1 VEGGSL
7 RKGKAAVAKT
17 ADKPAE
23 SPLPA
28 APVVP
33 SVAEHPYGVL
43 ITGIGG
49 TGVVTIGAI
58 MGMAAHIEGK
68 GATVLD
74 QLGMAQKGGAVISH
88 VRVGASPEA
97 LHAVRLGAGG
107 ANLLLGCDLVVS
119 ASPDALAKLEP
130 GTSKAIVNTQETIT
144 GEFTR
149 HPDLGFPSNT
159 LKLSIEAAAGADAC
173 DFLEASRLATALMGD
188 SIATNLF
195 MLGYAYQ
202 KGLIPIGHESL
213 ERAIELNG
221 TAVPMNLGAFRWG
234 RRAAADRAAV
244 EALVAPPAD
253 NVVPFV
259 RPTSTLDDVIASRVK
274 HLTGYQNAAL
284 AERYRALVERVRTVE
299 QKTIPGETALTQAVA
314 RYYAKLLAYKDEY
327 EVARLFT
334 DAAFAAQ
341 LNGQFEGDYK
351 VKFHLAPPLLA
362 ERDPKTNHL
371 KKREFGPW
379 IVTVFRVLAA
389 LKGLRGTAFDIF
401 GYSAERRQERAL
413 IREYEGLID
422 ELLGALAP
430 NNHSLAVKLASIPD
444 DIRGYGHVKD
454 AHLAKARRKQ
464 TDLLYQWRNPSVVK
478 QAAE

>member
-1 VEGGSL
+1 
-7 RKGKAAVAKT
+7 
-17 ADKPAE
+17 
-23 SPLPA
+23 
-28 APVVP
+28 
-33 SVAEHPYGVL
+33 
-43 ITGIGG
+43 
-49 TGVVTIGAI
+49 
-58 MGMAAHIEGK
+58 
-68 GATVLD
+68 
-74 QLGMAQKGGAVISH
+74 MAQKGGAVVSH
-88 VRVGASPEA
+88 VRIGASPEA
-97 LHAVRLGAGG
+97 LHAVRLAAGG

-130 GTSKAIVNTQETIT
+130 GASKAIVNTQETIT

-149 HPDLGFPSNT
+149 HPDLAFPSHT

-173 DFLEASRLATALMGD
+173 DFLEASKLATALMGD

-202 KGLIPIGHESL
+202 KGLIPIGHEAL

-253 NVVPFV
+253 NVVPL
-259 RPTSTLDDVIASRVK
+259 RRASTIDEIVAGRVK
-274 HLTGYQNAAL
+274 HLTGYQNARL

-299 QKTIPGETALTQAVA
+299 QRTVPGQTELTEAVA

-334 DAAFAAQ
+334 EAAFSAQ
-341 LNGQFEGDYK
+341 LNAQFEGDFRL
-351 VKFHLAPPLLA
+351 KFHLAPPLLA
-362 ERDPKTNHL
+362 ERDPKTGHL
-371 KKREFGPW
+371 RKQEFGPW
-379 IVTVFRVLAA
+379 MLPAFRLLAG
-389 LKGLRGTAFDIF
+389 LKGLRGTAFDPF
-401 GYSAERRQERAL
+401 GYTAERRQERAL
-413 IREYEGLID
+413 IREYEALVD
-422 ELLGALAP
+422 ELLGGLAAD
-430 NNHSLAVKLASIPD
+430 NHSLAVKLASIPD

-454 AHLAKARRKQ
+454 AHLARARRKQ
-464 TDLLYQWRNPSVVK
+464 HDLLFRWRNPTVVK